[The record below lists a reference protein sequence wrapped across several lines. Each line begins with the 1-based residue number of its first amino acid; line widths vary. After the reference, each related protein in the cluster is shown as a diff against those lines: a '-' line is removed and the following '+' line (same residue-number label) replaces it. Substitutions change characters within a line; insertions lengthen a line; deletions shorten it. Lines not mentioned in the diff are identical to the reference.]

1 MNKINEILEYGLL
14 AELAYLKLENEYFQ
28 ENNQYVGNY
37 KGRPD
42 NQGSYGNKIN
52 IKNFI
57 KGEHVLDEDNEAIP
71 LVEEERYKLTDIK
84 FNSINVILS
93 LLNRYSIIDFEN
105 AGDYTGSGFQ
115 AMLLQ
120 KDGTEEYVIAFRGT
134 AGIKDLMVDAAMI
147 VNKNPQNKDALE
159 FTKRMLKEHTI
170 KKEDLTLTGH
180 SLGGIHV
187 QTVGT
192 IKRIRG
198 FAYNPLGSSK
208 LLVDI
213 KVSSF
218 YLNMLMNTIVSNKL
232 EKYVDEDWLNDNML
246 SISYNDVGNLNGDI
260 LSNIATKLNGSKHL
274 GMKIDIF
281 GEDKGLS
288 AHGMSG
294 LNEILALQKEENLVT
309 IADIRDYNNNEKTLL
324 LDAMKKR
331 KIDVLLTLVKN
342 KKCIFAVQ
350 TTQEIKSIIMSNNS
364 LIENLNHK
372 NTDSLRVNGTIT
384 ELEDKDNFN
393 NKLYYNYEKN
403 VLKVKTKDFKEAANL
418 SRIVIKENGKLKKRD
433 VIIELQGEA

>member
-1 MNKINEILEYGLL
+1 
-14 AELAYLKLENEYFQ
+14 
-28 ENNQYVGNY
+28 
-37 KGRPD
+37 
-42 NQGSYGNKIN
+42 
-52 IKNFI
+52 
-57 KGEHVLDEDNEAIP
+57 
-71 LVEEERYKLTDIK
+71 
-84 FNSINVILS
+84 
-93 LLNRYSIIDFEN
+93 
-105 AGDYTGSGFQ
+105 
-115 AMLLQ
+115 
-120 KDGTEEYVIAFRGT
+120 
-134 AGIKDLMVDAAMI
+134 
-147 VNKNPQNKDALE
+147 
-159 FTKRMLKEHTI
+159 
-170 KKEDLTLTGH
+170 
-180 SLGGIHV
+180 
-187 QTVGT
+187 
-192 IKRIRG
+192 
-198 FAYNPLGSSK
+198 
-208 LLVDI
+208 
-213 KVSSF
+213 
-218 YLNMLMNTIVSNKL
+218 
-232 EKYVDEDWLNDNML
+232 ML
-246 SISYNDVGNLNGDI
+246 SIYYNDVGNLNGDI

-403 VLKVKTKDFKEAANL
+403 VLKVKTKDFKEAADL
-418 SRIVIKENGKLKKRD
+418 YRIVIKENAKLKKRD